1 MAQFTEDF
9 LPLFLKSSPLCA
21 PNHAGGHGE
30 RWEKWSGKQGRKEKK
45 KSPMSPSPS
54 PLYRL
59 QDRAQMRGSET
70 WDPSLQCLHLDTPL
84 LQQLNT
90 KKLNTS
96 SWGKFWAPKIQR
108 DQKTQLPLLQCLEQ
122 KQGTGHAPAHTAP
135 PKGWANHGSHPP
147 A

>member
-1 MAQFTEDF
+1 MQWHNLLKTFYPSSSNP
-9 LPLFLKSSPLCA
+9 PLSVPQTM
-21 PNHAGGHGE
+21 PAGMGSVG
-30 RWEKWSGKQGRKEKK
+30 RSGMGSKAEKRKK
-45 KSPMSPSPS
+45 KSPVSPSPS

-108 DQKTQLPLLQCLEQ
+108 DQKTQLPLLKSLEQ
-122 KQGTGHAPAHTAP
+122 KQGTTHALYTQHHLRGGQIT
-135 PKGWANHGSHPP
+135 
-147 A
+147 

>member
-30 RWEKWSGKQGRKEKK
+30 LWEKWSGKQGRKEKK
-45 KSPMSPSPS
+45 KSPVSPSPS

-59 QDRAQMRGSET
+59 QDRAQMQGSEA

-96 SWGKFWAPKIQR
+96 SWGKFWATRYKKAKNP
-108 DQKTQLPLLQCLEQ
+108 TTPSEELEQ
-122 KQGTGHAPAHTAP
+122 KQDTTCQLHSTSPKEWAPLA
-135 PKGWANHGSHPP
+135 
-147 A
+147 